1 MQTEVQTDQRPGQ
14 PVNQPID
21 QTAGQLADQG
31 AQLEAYCVRLPAFE
45 GPMDLLLHLIKKDE
59 INIYDIPIALI
70 TQNYLECLDLMKS
83 LNLNIAGEFLVM
95 AATLIYIKSKTLLPV
110 EETAGEELEE
120 DPRLDLVHRLLEY
133 QRFKEAAEQFKQR
146 EEIWREVFRREGD
159 GGSEG
164 EVEIRLVDISLFD
177 LMGALQAVFSRIPE
191 TKVIEIMPDELSVR
205 ERMGR
210 ILERLEQS
218 EKMLPFESI
227 FEEERTRGAVIVTLL
242 ALLELIR
249 LRLVGVQ
256 QFRVYET
263 IWISKAVQEEEGP

>member
-95 AATLIYIKSKTLLPV
+95 AATLP
-110 EETAGEELEE
+110 
-120 DPRLDLVHRLLEY
+120 
-133 QRFKEAAEQFKQR
+133 
-146 EEIWREVFRREGD
+146 
-159 GGSEG
+159 
-164 EVEIRLVDISLFD
+164 
-177 LMGALQAVFSRIPE
+177 
-191 TKVIEIMPDELSVR
+191 
-205 ERMGR
+205 
-210 ILERLEQS
+210 
-218 EKMLPFESI
+218 
-227 FEEERTRGAVIVTLL
+227 RGASASDWPL
-242 ALLELIR
+242 
-249 LRLVGVQ
+249 
-256 QFRVYET
+256 
-263 IWISKAVQEEEGP
+263 